1 MLRFESNKD
10 QPSIDRIDRDGV
22 KFKGAQGLY
31 SQCEICEKFV
41 HKATLKAHAFF
52 HNKNPPKSKRNNRNK
67 RKNDEDRVDPNLMCF
82 EEFLRPLENVTRKKR
97 KSGLKEVLTT
107 SSLVEDYLTK
117 LDYYW
122 TRGAYLMYL
131 KGFRKMKKM
140 INYEF

>member
-10 QPSIDRIDRDGV
+10 QSSIDKLDREGV
-22 KFKGAQGLY
+22 KFKGVQGLY

-67 RKNDEDRVDPNLMCF
+67 GKNDEDRVDQNLVCF
-82 EEFLRPLENVTRKKR
+82 EEFLRPLENATRKKR
-97 KSGLKEVLTT
+97 KTGLKEILST
-107 SSLVEDYLTK
+107 SSLVEDCLLK

-122 TRGAYLMYL
+122 NRGVYLMSL

-140 INYEF
+140 INYEY